1 MIVDAA
7 GVVHDGNTA
16 LARLHKVANAPIFS
30 YDEVFF
36 GGEIVGGP
44 LMLVADTSRQTAAVA
59 VRILGGEKAGAIK
72 TPPVQFATPRFDWR
86 EMQRWGISESKLPP
100 GSEIYFRNPTVWD
113 QYRAYILAF
122 ILATLIQTALIIWLM
137 YEHRRRQAA
146 EAGSLELT
154 HELARMNRFATAG
167 ELSASIAHEL
177 RQPLTAIAASGAAAL
192 NWLKRLKEP
201 SSDVDQARNAL
212 QNVVSAGHH
221 AGDVITSIRAMF
233 KNEPPKRTKV
243 NFNDLIQQVT
253 VITAGSIKSNNIVLD
268 VNLTDHPPPLVM
280 GDPIQLQQVIL
291 NLVMNAVE
299 ATSHSGHWARIMLLR
314 AEVRSDGSVLM
325 RLADSGPS
333 VDPKVAERMFEPFFT
348 TKPGGMGMG
357 LAICKTIIEAHGG
370 SLTAFPNTPQGMEFQ
385 IVLPGVNAT

>member
-1 MIVDAA
+1 
-7 GVVHDGNTA
+7 
-16 LARLHKVANAPIFS
+16 
-30 YDEVFF
+30 
-36 GGEIVGGP
+36 
-44 LMLVADTSRQTAAVA
+44 
-59 VRILGGEKAGAIK
+59 
-72 TPPVQFATPRFDWR
+72 
-86 EMQRWGISESKLPP
+86 MQRWRISETRLPP
-100 GSEIYFRNPTVWD
+100 GSEIYFRNPTIWET
-113 QYRAYILAF
+113 YRGYILVIIAAF
-122 ILATLIQTALIIWLM
+122 AIQSALITWLI
-137 YEHRRRQAA
+137 YEHRRRQVA

-192 NWLKRLKEP
+192 NWLKRLKEQSP
-201 SSDVDQARNAL
+201 DVDQVRNAL

-221 AGDVITSIRAMF
+221 AGDVITSIRTMF
-233 KNEPPKRTKV
+233 KNEPPMRTKV

-253 VITAGSIKSNNIVLD
+253 TITAGSIKSNNVVLNVD
-268 VNLTDHPPPLVM
+268 LAGDPPPLVM

-299 ATSHSGHWARIMLLR
+299 AIGHSGHGARVLLLR
-314 AEVRSDGSVLM
+314 TEVRSDGTVLT
-325 RLADSGPS
+325 RVVDSGPR

-385 IVLPGVNAT
+385 IVLPRS

>member
-1 MIVDAA
+1 MEF
-7 GVVHDGNTA
+7 GV
-16 LARLHKVANAPIFS
+16 
-30 YDEVFF
+30 
-36 GGEIVGGP
+36 
-44 LMLVADTSRQTAAVA
+44 
-59 VRILGGEKAGAIK
+59 
-72 TPPVQFATPRFDWR
+72 
-86 EMQRWGISESKLPP
+86 
-100 GSEIYFRNPTVWD
+100 PTVLE
-113 QYRAYILAF
+113 QYKWHIIAF
-122 ILATLIQTALIIWLM
+122 IAAILLQTGLIVWLIH
-137 YEHRRRQAA
+137 EHWRRQAA

-177 RQPLTAIAASGAAAL
+177 RQPLAAIGALGSAEL

-201 SSDVDQARNAL
+201 SPEVVEARNAL
-212 QNVVSAGHH
+212 QKVVSEGHRAGE
-221 AGDVITSIRAMF
+221 VINSIRAMF
-233 KNEPPKRTKV
+233 KNEPPMRTKV

-253 VITAGSIKSNNIVLD
+253 TITAGSIKSNNIVLD

-299 ATSHSGHWARIMLLR
+299 ATSHSGHWARIVLLR
-314 AEVRSDGSVLM
+314 TEVRSDSSVLM
-325 RLADSGPS
+325 RVADSGPS

-385 IVLPGVNAT
+385 VVLPGANTT